1 MSARR
6 ILLLS
11 FVILAISP
19 KVVETAYNGYLVAF
33 LLLLWGA
40 HAHGQ
45 LVPQRQTLPSSVMLL
60 WVVLMPIALFQAFA
74 HANAMKDVVR
84 DLGALLAFYVG
95 FTSVPRM
102 FIGSGQDW
110 RLEAMRGVSSAGLF
124 VVLITVI
131 GAVLAFLAGADAY
144 FWRGEYVPFAHS
156 WLPYVFAVNLGLVR
170 MDPRLRSLY
179 IQRALLCVLGT
190 LASLSR
196 TDLVLMVLV
205 LIVQGGIHFREI
217 LLDQRARRFAFIT
230 LSVFLIALPFML
242 RLSVV
247 QERIDVGVDEDD
259 PSLAWRFI
267 ENLAFLD
274 QYLSADTFTQIFGF
288 GLGGRLSLPAGIL
301 DFDGNDSIPH
311 LHNSY
316 FTIGMKFG
324 VVGLLVLSIVVYRLV
339 KAWWR
344 DKAHRRDGAMLAA
357 RWILLFVLGKA
368 VTLQGLS
375 EWSHV
380 FIFGFACAL
389 IHKPPR
395 RLIPVQEDRPASAE
409 QGAALVVEDRR
420 TVA

>member
-40 HAHGQ
+40 HAHGR
-45 LVPQRQTLPSSVMLL
+45 LARQRQPLSSSVMLL
-60 WVVLMPIALFQAFA
+60 WVVLMPIALFQTFA
-74 HANAMKDVVR
+74 HANAMRDVIR
-84 DLGALLAFYVG
+84 DLGALFAFYVG

-102 FIGSGQDW
+102 LACSGQDW
-110 RLEAMRGVSSAGLF
+110 RLEAMREVSCAGLF
-124 VVLITVI
+124 VVLITVV
-131 GAVLAFLAGADAY
+131 GAIFAFLAGADAY

-170 MDPRLRSLY
+170 MDPALRSLY
-179 IQRALLCVLGT
+179 IQRALLCAIGT

-205 LIVQGGIHFREI
+205 LAVQGCVHFREI
-217 LLDQRARRFAFIT
+217 MSDRRVRRLVFMT

-324 VVGLLVLSIVVYRLV
+324 IVGLLVLSIAVYRLV

-344 DKAHRRDGAMLAA
+344 DKAHRGDGAMLAA

-389 IHKPPR
+389 IHKANWRPM
-395 RLIPVQEDRPASAE
+395 PVQADRPASTA
-409 QGAALVVEDRR
+409 QSPALVVEDHRP
-420 TVA
+420 VA